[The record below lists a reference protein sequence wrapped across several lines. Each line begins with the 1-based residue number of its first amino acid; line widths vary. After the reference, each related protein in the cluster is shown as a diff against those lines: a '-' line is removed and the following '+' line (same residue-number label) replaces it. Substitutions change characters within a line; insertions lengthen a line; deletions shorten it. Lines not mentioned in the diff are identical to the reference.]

1 MCPICVLLLT
11 LIFRWETFLN
21 GFFFSFSEF
30 SSTLKARLRRDRTEQ
45 LSRQVDVM
53 GALVSE
59 LEVKRS
65 LCPPQ
70 SLLMQ

>member
-1 MCPICVLLLT
+1 M
-11 LIFRWETFLN
+11 
-21 GFFFSFSEF
+21 FFFSFSEF
-30 SSTLKARLRRDRTEQ
+30 SSTLKARLRRDQTEQ
-45 LSRQVDVM
+45 RTRQADVM

>member
-1 MCPICVLLLT
+1 M
-11 LIFRWETFLN
+11 
-21 GFFFSFSEF
+21 FFFSFSEF

-45 LSRQVDVM
+45 LSRQAAVTA
-53 GALVSE
+53 ALVSE

>member
-1 MCPICVLLLT
+1 M
-11 LIFRWETFLN
+11 
-21 GFFFSFSEF
+21 FFFSFSEF
-30 SSTLKARLRRDRTEQ
+30 SSTLKARLRRDQTEQ
-45 LSRQVDVM
+45 RTRQADVM
-53 GALVSE
+53 GALVFE

>member
-1 MCPICVLLLT
+1 MLLLT

-21 GFFFSFSEF
+21 GFFSFSEF

-45 LSRQVDVM
+45 LSRQAAVTA
-53 GALVSE
+53 ALVSE

>member
-1 MCPICVLLLT
+1 MLLLT

-21 GFFFSFSEF
+21 GFFSFSEF
-30 SSTLKARLRRDRTEQ
+30 SSTLKARLRRNRTEQ

-53 GALVSE
+53 GALVFE

>member
-1 MCPICVLLLT
+1 MV
-11 LIFRWETFLN
+11 
-21 GFFFSFSEF
+21 FFFSFSEF

>member
-1 MCPICVLLLT
+1 MLLLT

-45 LSRQVDVM
+45 LSRQAAVTA
-53 GALVSE
+53 ALVSE

>member
-1 MCPICVLLLT
+1 MLLLT

>member
-21 GFFFSFSEF
+21 FFFSFSEF

>member
-1 MCPICVLLLT
+1 MLLLT

-45 LSRQVDVM
+45 LSRQAAVTA
-53 GALVSE
+53 ALVSG

>member
-1 MCPICVLLLT
+1 MLLLT

-21 GFFFSFSEF
+21 FFFSFSEF
-30 SSTLKARLRRDRTEQ
+30 SSTLKARLRRNRTEQ